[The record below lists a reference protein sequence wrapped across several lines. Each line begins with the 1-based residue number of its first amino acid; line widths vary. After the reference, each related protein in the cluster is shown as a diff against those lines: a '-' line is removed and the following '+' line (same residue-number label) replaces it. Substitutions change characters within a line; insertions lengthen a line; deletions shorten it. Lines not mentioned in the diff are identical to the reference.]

1 MAVLWLQTPRQGLHL
16 QVRISV
22 RFNYSVAVVFNRDE
36 LKLHLSSGVLTHL
49 NVSFSRLRKDEVV
62 EQRDEQARLDN
73 EDRTESFNVE
83 GRYVQDN
90 ILAHGVHVVSWIV
103 KDLAAVY
110 VCG

>member
-1 MAVLWLQTPRQGLHL
+1 M
-16 QVRISV
+16 
-22 RFNYSVAVVFNRDE
+22 
-36 LKLHLSSGVLTHL
+36 
-49 NVSFSRLRKDEVV
+49 LRKQD
-62 EQRDEQARLDN
+62 LDN